1 MKGDLTMDIMQER
14 IKFIELTNILEY
26 MLETRSKEEILELV
40 EETLD
45 IINLFKGDD
54 K

>member
-1 MKGDLTMDIMQER
+1 
-14 IKFIELTNILEY
+14 

-45 IINLFKGDD
+45 IINLFKEW
-54 K
+54 

>member
-1 MKGDLTMDIMQER
+1 MDIMKER
-14 IKFIELTNILEY
+14 IKFIELNNILAY

-45 IINLFKGDD
+45 IINLFKE
-54 K
+54 